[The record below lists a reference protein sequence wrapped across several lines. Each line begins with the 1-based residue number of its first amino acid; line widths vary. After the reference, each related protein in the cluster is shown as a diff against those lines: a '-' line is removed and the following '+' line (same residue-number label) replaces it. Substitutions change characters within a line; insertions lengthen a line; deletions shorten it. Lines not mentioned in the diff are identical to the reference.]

1 MSRLRFPRPVFST
14 LVAVVAVA
22 AVAGACGGSDDGGDA
37 AMDDT
42 DAASEVVVDEVAA
55 DGAPSAA
62 ADLSPVV
69 SAIEATGYECQP
81 ESFVM
86 TSAIRETCLT
96 TSSIALSAYAWAGPE
111 LMAEQ
116 VDAEVFCT
124 ADSGLEQLTSLRGDT
139 WAITALSLSGSN
151 TPETQTAID
160 DALAA
165 VSATLGG
172 AVTTT
177 ACG

>member
-1 MSRLRFPRPVFST
+1 MSRLRVPRPVFST

-55 DGAPSAA
+55 DGAPSAV
-62 ADLSPVV
+62 DLSPVV

-96 TSSIALSAYAWAGPE
+96 TSSITLSAYAWASSE

-116 VDAEVFCT
+116 VDAEIFCT

>member
-42 DAASEVVVDEVAA
+42 DAASEVAA
-55 DGAPSAA
+55 DGAPSAV

-96 TSSIALSAYAWAGPE
+96 TSSITLSAYAWASSE

-116 VDAEVFCT
+116 VDAEIFCT